1 MEDTIFNENRKL
13 KRKLDN
19 LLRRARTNEQ
29 KQELFDSFGF
39 EIISSNTPAELRDYV
54 LFQMQ
59 ARFQLQDVVMTLID
73 FDRDTEKLF
82 YGHDVDAKQLYES
95 KLLILDIEKDEDK
108 ISDLKM
114 FPVLGNH
121 VLQDYSW
128 MLTGINNLSSC
139 KSSAI
144 LPLIRNN
151 KLIGTLLL
159 LSRDVNRY
167 QSGIGTTFLQK
178 LSAMTAVAIENCLNQ
193 QRIKEI
199 GYQDPLTQAYNR
211 RYFDLR
217 FTDEIER
224 SLRQS
229 ENLACMFLDVDFFKK
244 VNDTFGHHVGDLVLT
259 QLVNLI
265 KEQIRA
271 CDIVARYGGEEFVVV
286 LPAVSIERAFEIAER
301 LRNAVE
307 VDARLTCGKGGLNV
321 TVSIGLGILSNLDEK
336 HMSAREISSLLLQH
350 ADHALYEAKSSGRNQ
365 VVLYQDNKKSNRE
378 DS

>member
-13 KRKLDN
+13 KRQLDN

-39 EIISSNTPAELRDYV
+39 EVISSSTPAELRDYV
-54 LFQMQ
+54 LFQLQ

-73 FDRDTEKLF
+73 FDRDIERLF
-82 YGHDVDAKQLYES
+82 YGHDVDSKKLYES
-95 KLLILDIEKDEDK
+95 KLLILDVDNDHEK
-108 ISDLKM
+108 ISSLKKH
-114 FPVLGNH
+114 PVLGND
-121 VLQDYSW
+121 VLTKFGW
-128 MLTGINNLSSC
+128 MVKGLKDIDSC
-139 KSSAI
+139 QSSAV
-144 LPLIRNN
+144 LPLIRNQ
-151 KLIGTLLL
+151 KLIGTLML

-167 QSGIGTTFLQK
+167 QTGIGTAFLQK

-217 FTDEIER
+217 FSDEIQR

-244 VNDTFGHHVGDLVLT
+244 VNDTYGHHVGDLVLT

-265 KEQIRA
+265 KEQVRA

-286 LPAVSIERAFEIAER
+286 LPGVDNEEAFEIAER
-301 LRNAVE
+301 LRKAVE
-307 VDARLTCGKGGLNV
+307 VDGRLTCGQGGLNV
-321 TVSIGLGILSNLDEK
+321 TVSIGLAILSNLDDVNLN
-336 HMSAREISSLLLQH
+336 SNDIGDLIIQH
-350 ADHALYEAKSSGRNQ
+350 ADHALYEAKSSGRNK
-365 VVLYQDNKKSNRE
+365 VVFYRDSN
-378 DS
+378 

>member
-13 KRKLDN
+13 KRQLDN

-39 EIISSNTPAELRDYV
+39 EIISASTPAELRDYV

-59 ARFQLQDVVMTLID
+59 TRFQLQDVVMTLID
-73 FDRDTEKLF
+73 FDHDTEKLF
-82 YGHDVDAKQLYES
+82 YGHDSDAKLMYQT
-95 KLLILDIEKDEDK
+95 KLLILDAQEDK
-108 ISDLKM
+108 EKISKIKD
-114 FPVLGNH
+114 FPMLGTNI
-121 VLQDYSW
+121 LTQFDW
-128 MLTGINNLSSC
+128 MLAGLEDTTTC
-139 KSSAI
+139 KSAAL
-144 LPLIRNN
+144 LPLIRNK

-167 QSGIGTTFLQK
+167 QTGIGTTFLQK

-217 FTDEIER
+217 FNDEIER
-224 SLRQS
+224 SLRQ
-229 ENLACMFLDVDFFKK
+229 EDNLACMFLDVDFFKN

-265 KEQIRA
+265 KEQVRA
-271 CDIVARYGGEEFVVV
+271 CDIVARYGGEEFAVV
-286 LPAVSIERAFEIAER
+286 LPGVTLERATEIAER
-301 LRNAVE
+301 LRNAVQ
-307 VDARLTCGKGGLNV
+307 VDSRLRCGQGGLSV
-321 TVSIGLGILSNLDEK
+321 TVSIGLEILSGLKEK
-336 HMSAREISSLLLQH
+336 GLTTKEIGNVLLQH
-350 ADHALYEAKSSGRNQ
+350 ADLALYEAKSSGRNR
-365 VVLYQDNKKSNRE
+365 VVVYDENKH
-378 DS
+378 

>member
-1 MEDTIFNENRKL
+1 MEETIFNENRKL
-13 KRKLDN
+13 KRQLDS

-39 EIISSNTPAELRDYV
+39 EVISSNTPAQLRDYV
-54 LFQMQ
+54 LFQLQ
-59 ARFQLQDVVMTLID
+59 ARFQLQDVVLTLID
-73 FDRDTEKLF
+73 FDSDVEKLF
-82 YGHDVDAKQLYES
+82 YGHDTDAKKLYES
-95 KLLILDIEKDEDK
+95 KLLILDVKIDK
-108 ISDLKM
+108 QKIASLKKY
-114 FPVLGNH
+114 PVLGRD
-121 VLQDYSW
+121 VLMQYEW
-128 MLTGINNLSSC
+128 MHAGLGGMEKC
-139 KSSAI
+139 QSSAV

-159 LSRDVNRY
+159 LSGDINRY
-167 QSGIGTTFLQK
+167 QTGIGTTFLQK

-217 FTDEIER
+217 FYDEIER
-224 SLRQS
+224 GLRQS

-244 VNDTFGHHVGDLVLT
+244 VNDTYGHHVGDLVLT

-286 LPAVSIERAFEIAER
+286 LPATSDDGALDIAER
-301 LRNAVE
+301 LRKAVE
-307 VDARLTCGKGGLNV
+307 VDERLTCGQGGLNV
-321 TVSIGLGILSNLDEK
+321 TVSIGLALLANLDDK
-336 HMSAREISSLLLQH
+336 NLNSKEIGSLLVQH
-350 ADHALYEAKSSGRNQ
+350 ADHALYQAKSSGRNQ
-365 VVLYQDNKKSNRE
+365 VVIYNGKNE
-378 DS
+378 C

>member
-13 KRKLDN
+13 KRQLDN

-39 EIISSNTPAELRDYV
+39 EVISANTPAQLRDYV

-59 ARFQLQDVVMTLID
+59 ARFQLQDVVMSLVD
-73 FDRDTEKLF
+73 FDHDVEQLF
-82 YGHDVDAKQLYES
+82 YGHDIDAKKMYES
-95 KLLILDIEKDEDK
+95 KLLILDKVKDEQK
-108 ISDLKM
+108 ISTINMYPKLG
-114 FPVLGNH
+114 PEVLNE
-121 VLQDYSW
+121 YEW
-128 MLTGINNLSSC
+128 MLKGLDDVESC
-139 KSSAI
+139 NSAAL
-144 LPLIRNN
+144 LPLVRNN
-151 KLIGTLLL
+151 RIIGTLLL

-167 QSGIGTTFLQK
+167 QTGIATTFLQK

-224 SLRQS
+224 SLRQGD
-229 ENLACMFLDVDFFKK
+229 NLACMFLDVDFFKK

-265 KEQIRA
+265 KEQVRA
-271 CDIVARYGGEEFVVV
+271 CDVVARYGGEEFAVV
-286 LPAVSIERAFEIAER
+286 LPGVSLQLATEIAER
-301 LRNAVE
+301 LRKAVQL
-307 VDARLTCGKGGLNV
+307 DKRLTCGQGGLNI
-321 TVSIGLGILSNLDEK
+321 TISIGLEILSSINETDLSTK
-336 HMSAREISSLLLQH
+336 EIGHILLQH
-350 ADHALYEAKSSGRNQ
+350 ADEALYKAKTSGRNQ
-365 VVLYQDNKKSNRE
+365 VVIYTDDKI
-378 DS
+378 

>member
-13 KRKLDN
+13 KRQLDG

-39 EIISSNTPAELRDYV
+39 EIISSNTPAQLRDYV

-73 FDRDTEKLF
+73 YDRDTERLF
-82 YGHDVDAKQLYES
+82 YGHDVDAKKLYET
-95 KLLILDIEKDEDK
+95 KLLILDIEKDKQK
-108 ISDLKM
+108 ISSLKDY
-114 FPVLGNH
+114 PVLGQN
-121 VLQDYSW
+121 VCQQYNW
-128 MLTGINNLSSC
+128 MLEGLGDVDVC
-139 KSSAI
+139 QSSAV
-144 LPLIRNN
+144 LPLMRNN
-151 KLIGTLLL
+151 KIIGTLLL

-217 FTDEIER
+217 FSDEIER
-224 SLRQS
+224 SLRQT

-244 VNDTFGHHVGDLVLT
+244 VNDTYGHHVGDLVLT

-286 LPAVSIERAFEIAER
+286 LPGVDLDGASEIAER
-301 LRNAVE
+301 LRKAVE
-307 VDARLTCGKGGLNV
+307 VDKRLTCGQGGLNV
-321 TVSIGLGILSNLDEK
+321 TVSIGLAILSNLDENNMNSK
-336 HMSAREISSLLLQH
+336 DISDLLLQH

-365 VVLYQDNKKSNRE
+365 VVIYQGK
-378 DS
+378 